1 MIERSDVISF
11 FDRCAPDWDAEMIR
25 NEPVI
30 RTILDNAD
38 IRAGVDVL
46 DVACGTGVLFPDY
59 LARDVHSVTGVDIAP
74 EMARRAAEKFPD
86 ARVTVLC
93 GDIETVPL
101 PQLFDRCMVYNAFP
115 HFPDP
120 ARLIAHLATL
130 LKPGGRLSV
139 AHGMSRAMLD
149 RHHAGVDVLDVACGT
164 GVLFPDYLARD
175 VHSVT
180 GVDIAPEMAR
190 RAAEK
195 FPDARVT
202 VLCGDIET
210 VPLPQLFDRCMV
222 YNAFPHFPDPARL
235 IAHLATLLKPGGRLS
250 VAHGMSRAMLDRHH
264 AGAAST
270 VSVSLISETELAA
283 RMAPYFDVDV
293 VISDDRMYQVCGTKK

>member
-1 MIERSDVISF
+1 MIEQKDVIAFFDERAGEWDAGMVRSDEKIG
-11 FDRCAPDWDAEMIR
+11 R
-25 NEPVI
+25 
-30 RTILDNAD
+30 ILDNAKVT
-38 IRAGVDVL
+38 AGSRVL
-46 DVACGTGVLFPDY
+46 DIACGTGVLFPDY

-101 PQLFDRCMVYNAFP
+101 PQ
-115 HFPDP
+115 
-120 ARLIAHLATL
+120 
-130 LKPGGRLSV
+130 
-139 AHGMSRAMLD
+139 
-149 RHHAGVDVLDVACGT
+149 
-164 GVLFPDYLARD
+164 
-175 VHSVT
+175 
-180 GVDIAPEMAR
+180 
-190 RAAEK
+190 
-195 FPDARVT
+195 
-202 VLCGDIET
+202 
-210 VPLPQLFDRCMV
+210 QFDRCMV

-283 RMAPYFDVDV
+283 LMAPYFDVDV